1 MAYYQ
6 FVRGTEAMVKTI
18 QMLSIETFSETFGD
32 QNQAVDLALFLKK
45 AYATEKL
52 LRELEDSDT
61 FFYLLYAGEEAAGY
75 LKLNVDSA
83 QSDIHD
89 PAALEVERI
98 YIKRAYQGLGLGR
111 LLMRKA
117 IEEARGLGKYYL
129 WLGVWEKNEHA
140 LGYYRHNGFYQIGKH
155 DFVVGSDVQT
165 DLLMRKDLA

>member
-1 MAYYQ
+1 MEDYQ
-6 FVRGTEAMVKTI
+6 FVRGTASLVSVI

-32 QNQAVDLALFLKK
+32 QNHAADLALFLKK

-52 LRELEDSDT
+52 LRELADSDT
-61 FFYLLYAGEEAAGY
+61 FFYLLYVGEEAVGY

-98 YIKRAYQGLGLGR
+98 YMKRAYQGRGLGH
-111 LLMRKA
+111 LLMNKA
-117 IEEARGLGKYYL
+117 IEIANDLEKCYL

-140 LGYYRHNGFYQIGKH
+140 LGYYRHYDFYQIGMH
-155 DFVVGSDVQT
+155 DFVVGNDVQT

>member
-6 FVRGTEAMVKTI
+6 FVRGTEAMVNTI

-83 QSDIHD
+83 H
-89 PAALEVERI
+89 PI
-98 YIKRAYQGLGLGR
+98 YMIRRHLRLNAFILSVHIKA
-111 LLMRKA
+111 
-117 IEEARGLGKYYL
+117 
-129 WLGVWEKNEHA
+129 WDLGVC
-140 LGYYRHNGFYQIGKH
+140 
-155 DFVVGSDVQT
+155 
-165 DLLMRKDLA
+165 